1 MGEKSAFLLREKA
14 ARTSEVLASIGQG
27 LREQYDPRQPFS
39 ERLARLV
46 GKIEHSTGE
55 RKTEN
60 ASHERVLRRRGP
72 YSTDECQRV
81 VVRGKAMSPVDYRC
95 YAAELLRIADHV
107 GDHQSRAALIAMAQ
121 SWQRLAA
128 QAEKNLQSV
137 LVYETP
143 EPRQQPQANPQ
154 KKKD

>member
-1 MGEKSAFLLREKA
+1 MGGKSAFLLREKA

-46 GKIEHSTGE
+46 GKIEHSTGK

-60 ASHERVLRRRGP
+60 ASHERGRGES
-72 YSTDECQRV
+72 YSTDESHR
-81 VVRGKAMSPVDYRC
+81 VVRGKAMSPVDYRS
-95 YAAELLRIADHV
+95 YAAELLRIADRV
-107 GDHQSRAALIAMAQ
+107 GDHQSKAALLLMAQ
-121 SWQRLAA
+121 SWQHLAA
-128 QAEKNLQSV
+128 QAEKNQQTV

-143 EPRQQPQANPQ
+143 E
-154 KKKD
+154 K

>member
-1 MGEKSAFLLREKA
+1 MGGKSAFLLREKA

-27 LREQYDPRQPFS
+27 LREQYDPPQPFS

-60 ASHERVLRRRGP
+60 ASHERVLRRREP
-72 YSTDECQRV
+72 FSTDVSHR

-95 YAAELLRIADHV
+95 YAAELLRIADRV
-107 GDHQSRAALIAMAQ
+107 GDHQSKAALIAMAQ

-128 QAEKNLQSV
+128 QAEKNLQTV

-143 EPRQQPQANPQ
+143 EPRQQPQANPL